1 MQEDRT
7 YTKEKSYRIMRTIY
21 DVTMGV
27 LMMGVAIVVLMA
39 EKWNI
44 EQLLVW
50 EPWMRIFFGSI
61 TLLYGSFRIYRGIKQ
76 QR

>member
-7 YTKEKSYRIMRTIY
+7 YNKEKSYRVMRTIY

-27 LMMGVAIVVLMA
+27 LMMGVAVVVLMA

-44 EQLLVW
+44 EQL
-50 EPWMRIFFGSI
+50 S
-61 TLLYGSFRIYRGIKQ
+61 LLYGSFRIYRGIKQ

>member
-7 YTKEKSYRIMRTIY
+7 YNKEKSFRIMRTIY

-39 EKWNI
+39 EKWSI

-50 EPWMRIFFGSI
+50 EPWMRIFFGCVL
-61 TLLYGSFRIYRGIKQ
+61 LLYGSFRIYRGIKQ

>member
-1 MQEDRT
+1 MQEERT
-7 YTKEKSYRIMRTIY
+7 NNKEKSYRVMRTIY
-21 DVTMGV
+21 DVSMGA
-27 LMMGVAIVVLMA
+27 LMMGVGVVVLMA

-50 EPWMRIFFGSI
+50 EPWMRNFFGSVS
-61 TLLYGSFRIYRGIKQ
+61 LLYGFFRIYRGLQQ

>member
-1 MQEDRT
+1 MQETQT
-7 YTKEKSYRIMRTIY
+7 YSKEKSYRIMRMIY

-27 LMMGVAIVVLMA
+27 LMSGVAVVVLMA

-44 EQLLVW
+44 EQLLGW
-50 EPWMRIFFGSI
+50 ESWMRYFFGGI
-61 TLLYGSFRIYRGIKQ
+61 LLLYGSFRIYRGIKQ